1 MFYKGAFVMAESKN
15 IFAERLEKLI
25 KENNYTHENVAKGID
40 VTRQAVG
47 KWVKG
52 DSVPDVLTSAKLAKF
67 FEVSVD
73 YLAGISPH
81 RTSDK
86 DLSAVCEYTGLTAE
100 AIENLSN
107 RIGNNC
113 ALIKKSN
120 TEYLVSHSPFK
131 ADKDSV
137 SLIISSDEFWNII
150 YYLFYLKWTTQ
161 GYSSNIVNVM
171 LNTPPNEWREEDK
184 MIMDTVTYADVY
196 RYNIVQEIE
205 KISDMFDKRE
215 DENNANHNPKKE

>member
-1 MFYKGAFVMAESKN
+1 MEAKT
-15 IFAERLEKLI
+15 IFAERFSLLRKRAGVSLQKIADDLKIDITPQSLSLYEKGQRTINIDLLKAI
-25 KENNYTHENVAKGID
+25 AEYFNV
-40 VTRQAVG
+40 
-47 KWVKG
+47 
-52 DSVPDVLTSAKLAKF
+52 SA
-67 FEVSVD
+67 D
-73 YLAGISPH
+73 YLIG
-81 RTSDK
+81 
-86 DLSAVCEYTGLTAE
+86 LSENATTDTNLQAVCEYTGLTAE

-215 DENNANHNPKKE
+215 DENNANNNPKKE